1 MADTEPSIAAQPVKL
16 AEATE
21 GNDEEPVENAE
32 SNDVE
37 ASPPKSP
44 SRRGRPPSPKKEASG
59 SPEKKKKKK
68 ESFQWSTPADEFA
81 EDVGSEDE
89 GEYDNDEGVGD
100 GEGEE
105 GGFSFE
111 ITVNRG
117 QNGEE
122 MDEDMAR
129 FLAEYSG
136 AGMPK
141 VQPRDDKP
149 IYKPKNRY
157 PCPKCPRVWNF
168 PWELRRHVLT
178 HYRQVIEGS
187 FCSFSTEF

>member
-1 MADTEPSIAAQPVKL
+1 MTDTEPSITAQPAKL
-16 AEATE
+16 VDASQN
-21 GNDEEPVENAE
+21 NDGDPP
-32 SNDVE
+32 S
-37 ASPPKSP
+37 PKSP
-44 SRRGRPPSPKKEASG
+44 TRRPPSPRKEPFG
-59 SPEKKKKKK
+59 SPEKLGGKKKK
-68 ESFQWSTPADEFA
+68 ESFQWNTPADEFA

-89 GEYDNDEGVGD
+89 GEYDDEADCGSGT

-111 ITVNRG
+111 ITVNRNDKG
-117 QNGEE
+117 E

-141 VQPRDDKP
+141 IQPREEKQM
-149 IYKPKNRY
+149 YKPKNRY

-178 HYRQVIEGS
+178 HYRQVIAPLK
-187 FCSFSTEF
+187 CL